1 MLRVL
6 KITTVLAALLV
17 AIPAILGMMLLQS
30 KPIVRSMSAPT
41 SNDVVGARAL
51 AQASRQAAGPLV
63 ATETQLNSVIRL
75 VSRFMPG
82 FRGELMVARTD
93 VEGKVSIPVPYSGET
108 LWLNISATMPEFNQS
123 LSLSSVML
131 GRISLPPSLAL
142 EIGRRVANLVIGEG
156 FGDRLVKAASSMVI
170 EEDRLILDTGFN
182 RVGRDG
188 IMLELL
194 GTLRGSELPSPD
206 EIDRYYK
213 MIRKAM
219 DNGVLPNEGSYFPYL
234 QFTLEAALEGSRT
247 EGGPNAFTSAMF
259 ALTYACGAKDFSLV
273 VGEILGGDQVTGQN
287 WTTDC
292 SKLTLNGRIDTRRHF
307 TTAAALQ
314 AASNRG
320 FSIIVGELKE
330 LYDIVK
336 SGGFDFTDIAANNSG
351 IRMAHRFMSS
361 PLRSWPTLLERLRSE
376 REVIISFDD
385 IPQIMLEQQF
395 VASIGT
401 IDSHEYYTMID
412 RIEAKID
419 KLPLHL
425 R

>member
-142 EIGRRVANLVIGEG
+142 EIGRRGANLVIGGG

-273 VGEILGGDQVTGQN
+273 VGEILGRDQVTGQN

-361 PLRSWPTLLERLRSE
+361 PLQSWPTLLERLRSE

-401 IDSHEYYTMID
+401 IDSREYYTMID

>member
-142 EIGRRVANLVIGEG
+142 EIGRRGANLVIGGG

-273 VGEILGGDQVTGQN
+273 VGEILGRDQVTGQN

-330 LYDIVK
+330 LHDIVK

-361 PLRSWPTLLERLRSE
+361 PLQSWPILLERLRSE

-401 IDSHEYYTMID
+401 IDSREYYTMID